1 LKLPVILRIYKGE
14 KLLEVKQFDSEQ
26 IIFGN
31 KSAVTV
37 DLDDSEISPI
47 HCLIERRENGYFI
60 CDMGSASGTKKNGQ
74 PVLAEAISSGDNIEI
89 GPFRI
94 NFFVGAP
101 TPVNAGVPNAAPAT
115 VPTAIPTPPKAPVA
129 KKESPKAVPE
139 QSQPS
144 IKLSKEK
151 TNVTSVE
158 DLPPAPKLPVNKKL
172 SEALPGSEFS
182 KKKKKHYN
190 TFAPPSEISD
200 LQSYLKPTKGPT
212 VQVIVA
218 WKERIL
224 ATYHFTNETGIT
236 IGAGDKATVYVP
248 ANFVSLTSPFIEL
261 AGGCRVLATPEMDV
275 KLLNSNK
282 NTASLEELFK
292 NGKAIKAGGSNAVR
306 LDQGEL
312 LSLSMDG
319 GTLQIFVRYVPHA
332 AQPML
337 GSPLDF
343 TPGEFAGLVT
353 SLMIVALM
361 ALYMSVY
368 SPSQDEELK
377 PDETVRLAQFVY
389 NKPPPKEPQPE
400 PTPDVVPP
408 PPKPPKVI
416 KVVEKPKETPKG
428 NPSKPAATK
437 QVQAAKAAE
446 VRAKPSPVN
455 RPKKF
460 TSVKQGGSVK
470 IGEKASA
477 NAQSAK
483 DVNKVGLLSAFG
495 GGGVRKQLDQA
506 YSGSGELLGMA
517 DRATG
522 TSGQNEDRGGD
533 DIGSRFKDTGAGG
546 KGTATQ
552 GIAGI
557 GTKGRGSGMSGY
569 GSGSGLGGKGSVTI
583 DAGGSDAGWEGTIDR
598 EAVRRVIRGI
608 LSQIKSCYERQLR
621 MKPNL
626 EGKIVIQFEIMS
638 QGRVRT
644 AKTKSS
650 ALNDGAVES
659 CVANLIKDQRF
670 PEPPPG
676 TIALV
681 DYPFVFGAQK

>member
-1 LKLPVILRIYKGE
+1 LKLPVILRIFKGE
-14 KLLEVKQFDSEQ
+14 KLIEVKQFDSEQ
-26 IIFGN
+26 IIFGH

-37 DLDDSEISPI
+37 DLDDPAVSPI
-47 HCLIERRENGYFI
+47 HCLIERRDNGYYV
-60 CDMGSASGTKKNGQ
+60 CDMGSATGTKKNGQ
-74 PVLAEAISSGDNIEI
+74 TVLAEAISSGDNIEI

-101 TPVNAGVPNAAPAT
+101 TPVSAGVVASPAK
-115 VPTAIPTPPKAPVA
+115 VPTPPKAPPV
-129 KKESPKAVPE
+129 KANVPE
-139 QSQPS
+139 QF
-144 IKLSKEK
+144 EK
-151 TNVTSVE
+151 TKTAVTATHE
-158 DLPPAPKLPVNKKL
+158 LPSAPKLPANKKP
-172 SEALPGSEFS
+172 SGAFAGSQFD
-182 KKKKKHYN
+182 KKKHDEGS
-190 TFAPPSEISD
+190 TFAPPSEIQD

-224 ATYHFTNETGIT
+224 ATYHFTNEPGIT
-236 IGAGDKATVYVP
+236 IGSGNKATIYIP
-248 ANFVSLTSPFIEL
+248 ANFISVTTPFIEL
-261 AGGCRVLATPEMDV
+261 TGGCRVLATPEMEV
-275 KLLNSNK
+275 KLLNSSK
-282 NTASLEELFK
+282 NTATLEELFK
-292 NGKAIKAGGSNAVR
+292 NGKAVKAGGGNAVR

-319 GTLQIFVRYVPHA
+319 GTVQIYVRYVPHA
-332 AQPML
+332 AAPIL

-343 TPGEFAGLVT
+343 SAGEFAGLVT
-353 SLMIVALM
+353 SLMIVALL

-368 SPSQDEELK
+368 SPSEDEKEK
-377 PDETVRLAQFVY
+377 PDETVRLAQFIY
-389 NKPPPKEPQPE
+389 NKPPPKEPDPP
-400 PTPDVVPP
+400 PTPEVVVPP
-408 PPKPPKVI
+408 PQPPKVI
-416 KVVEKPKETPKG
+416 KVVDKPKETPKG
-428 NPSKPAATK
+428 NPAKPAAVK
-437 QVQAAKAAE
+437 QVEAAKAAE
-446 VRAKPSPVN
+446 VR
-455 RPKKF
+455 PKDTTSKRKVF
-460 TSVKQGGSVK
+460 TSVKQGGAVK
-470 IGEKASA
+470 IADKPSAS
-477 NAQSAK
+477 AQSAK

-495 GGGVRKQLDQA
+495 GGGVKKQLDQA

-522 TSGQNEDRGGD
+522 TSGQNEDRAGD

-569 GSGSGLGGKGSVTI
+569 GSGSGLGGKGNVTI

-598 EAVRRVIRGI
+598 EAVRRVIRSI

-626 EGKIVIQFEIMS
+626 EGKIVVQFEIMS
-638 QGRVRT
+638 QGRVRS
-644 AKTKSS
+644 AKTKST